1 MNSDEPTYVAR
12 TRLPISQKAGQ
23 SPATLCFPGSR
34 TDASP
39 RKDGDDDEEEEEK
52 EEELEEEEE

>member
-1 MNSDEPTYVAR
+1 
-12 TRLPISQKAGQ
+12 LPISQKAGQ